1 MDIGA
6 ALIKLKPN
14 TATNV
19 EAWRAELEQRKD
31 EAIETLKA
39 EKVFIESWF
48 HVELE
53 GDDYLMVFM
62 RAKDIAYAQQVGKN
76 SQFDIDKVHKQFKS
90 NWAKVYPAK
99 LLIDLENDEFDD

>member
-39 EKVFIESWF
+39 EKVFIE
-48 HVELE
+48 
-53 GDDYLMVFM
+53 
-62 RAKDIAYAQQVGKN
+62 
-76 SQFDIDKVHKQFKS
+76 
-90 NWAKVYPAK
+90 
-99 LLIDLENDEFDD
+99 